1 MITLQLFFRFIFF
14 FITMSFIPELFAGRK
29 EQKEGLRSIKKNKL
43 RKRSLGE
50 IREIML
56 SELEDDGKGEI
67 ENLSTMSVG
76 KHSSTT
82 VTKISFAS
90 TIKPKTMILIPSTES
105 DHFLV
110 GTVKSL
116 NSNKTI
122 TVDIVSKDSD
132 KFEAIIP
139 KSKNLISYKDT
150 TQAWLD
156 KILTLSSTKDIRQ
169 CIVGKYVFMATGS
182 VEAPQLMYGK
192 IIEVVEEGKV
202 AVITELN
209 ENPTPQTALIEH
221 LRIIDPFKDE

>member
-1 MITLQLFFRFIFF
+1 
-14 FITMSFIPELFAGRK
+14 MSFIPELFAGRK
-29 EQKEGLRSIKKNKL
+29 GQKEDLRSIKKNYLKNKL
-43 RKRSLGE
+43 KKRSLGE

-56 SELEDDGKGEI
+56 SELEDDGGEEI
-67 ENLSTMSVG
+67 EKLSTMSVG

-82 VTKISFAS
+82 VTKNISFAS

-105 DHFLV
+105 DHLLV

-169 CIVGKYVFMATGS
+169 CIVGKHVFMATGS